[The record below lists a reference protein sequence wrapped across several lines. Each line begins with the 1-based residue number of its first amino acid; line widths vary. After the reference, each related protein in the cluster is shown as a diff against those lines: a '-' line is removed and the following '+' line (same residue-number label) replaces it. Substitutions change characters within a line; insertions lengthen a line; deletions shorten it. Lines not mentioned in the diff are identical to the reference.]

1 MKEKADENIIENN
14 EEQIEKDNN
23 LFNIYAPK
31 GQNSKLLSLDSLIEV
46 KDENALK
53 TMDTLLRAGT
63 YEEYDSSFITEED
76 DNFELSPS
84 TNRIIL
90 NIKNYIFIFALLMS
104 SSFNYSFLYLPF
116 IIIGF
121 ILSFFLFSNKSRA
134 YRFKQFSEYFGL
146 IYALILLIFKIVLI
160 VLSKKKN
167 KNVLDNKNL
176 FINLGILLL
185 KDINSNT
192 YLVLTF
198 LGESFLIIISLVSV
212 IISNAF
218 IDSNLEDENEKKK
231 LSVKEMSNLLLK
243 HVLIN
248 YFILLGFAITN
259 TSIFTLIYICILN
272 IIFFLL

>member
-1 MKEKADENIIENN
+1 MKEKDDENIIENN

-121 ILSFFLFSNKSRA
+121 ILSFFLFSNKNRA

-146 IYALILLIFKIVLI
+146 IYSLILLIFKIVLI

-198 LGESFLIIISLVSV
+198 LGESFLIIISLISV

-231 LSVKEMSNLLLK
+231 
-243 HVLIN
+243 
-248 YFILLGFAITN
+248 
-259 TSIFTLIYICILN
+259 
-272 IIFFLL
+272 IISQRNV